1 MKLILLADFLS
12 KYEISRKIDSLN
24 DKFNSLVDKY
34 IGNGIGASII
44 VLLFV
49 IIAAVIVGKF
59 SKKQNYSFSSI
70 LFFSLLYILG
80 GGFMNMIKNDEIEI
94 LEDSVEN
101 VKISNRK
108 SSAKSN
114 RQYFYVLFLFLLI
127 LFALIYMCIT
137 FQLI

>member
-1 MKLILLADFLS
+1 MADFLS

-59 SKKQNYSFSSI
+59 SKK
-70 LFFSLLYILG
+70 
-80 GGFMNMIKNDEIEI
+80 
-94 LEDSVEN
+94 
-101 VKISNRK
+101 
-108 SSAKSN
+108 
-114 RQYFYVLFLFLLI
+114 
-127 LFALIYMCIT
+127 
-137 FQLI
+137 

>member
-1 MKLILLADFLS
+1 MALRLITARLS
-12 KYEISRKIDSLN
+12 TCWQ
-24 DKFNSLVDKY
+24 NSAL
-34 IGNGIGASII
+34 
-44 VLLFV
+44 
-49 IIAAVIVGKF
+49 
-59 SKKQNYSFSSI
+59 
-70 LFFSLLYILG
+70 ILG

-114 RQYFYVLFLFLLI
+114 MQYFYVLFLFLLL

-137 FQLI
+137 F

>member
-1 MKLILLADFLS
+1 MNTILYPLLGTLFTLLMTTLGSALVFFFKDEIKDFYQQLF
-12 KYEISRKIDSLN
+12 LG
-24 DKFNSLVDKY
+24 FAA
-34 IGNGIGASII
+34 GIM
-44 VLLFV
+44 
-49 IIAAVIVGKF
+49 IAASVW
-59 SKKQNYSFSSI
+59 
-70 LFFSLLYILG
+70 SLLIPSMEMAEANGQNSALILG

-114 RQYFYVLFLFLLI
+114 RQYFYVLFLFLLL

-137 FQLI
+137 L